1 MKDGGPAFPMP
12 AGPEPRVNSTT
23 HYNEGMSLRD
33 WFAGQLA
40 AAMYTAQ
47 HSPTSIPGR
56 KARAEE
62 AYAMADALLEA
73 GGHK

>member
-1 MKDGGPAFPMP
+1 
-12 AGPEPRVNSTT
+12 
-23 HYNEGMSLRD
+23 MSLRD

-73 GGHK
+73 GGHR